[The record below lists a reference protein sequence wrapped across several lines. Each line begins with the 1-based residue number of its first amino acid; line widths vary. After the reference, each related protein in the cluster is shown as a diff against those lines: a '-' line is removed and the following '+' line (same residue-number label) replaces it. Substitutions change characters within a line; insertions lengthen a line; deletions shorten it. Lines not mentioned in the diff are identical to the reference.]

1 MRLEAWASL
10 QNLASLIHFD
20 CIFKEVRVQSW
31 FSLAQRRGVECDPA
45 DTLFFERS
53 PSLENAT
60 QGIQRSHS
68 SAAGDLRSV
77 LPWQCHH
84 HCVTVARR

>member
-1 MRLEAWASL
+1 MGSW
-10 QNLASLIHFD
+10 
-20 CIFKEVRVQSW
+20 IFKEVRVRSRFTW
-31 FSLAQRRGVECDPA
+31 ATWVEIECDPA
-45 DTLFFERS
+45 DTLFSERS
-53 PSLENAT
+53 PSLEIAT
-60 QGIQRSHS
+60 QGIQRSQS